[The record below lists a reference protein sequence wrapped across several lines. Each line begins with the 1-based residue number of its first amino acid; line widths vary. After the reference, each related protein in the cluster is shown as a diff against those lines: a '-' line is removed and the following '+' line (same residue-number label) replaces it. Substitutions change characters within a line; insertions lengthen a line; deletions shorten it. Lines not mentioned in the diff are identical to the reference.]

1 MWFERLYSLRKI
13 GRTNQ
18 NGKFNYVIDIII
30 YLNSYLKYI
39 SPNLLTQLAD
49 EVKKVKKKFCIYEI

>member
-1 MWFERLYSLRKI
+1 MRKI

-49 EVKKVKKKFCIYEI
+49 EVKKVKKKFAFMKYE